1 MCYTDFEE
9 DKLHDECGVVGI
21 FLNKS
26 ETSSKKEYKAY
37 SAKGFNA
44 ATLAYYA
51 LYALQHRGQESAG
64 IAISDGKEMKLHKG
78 KGTTAEVFN
87 QENLESLTGHI
98 ACAHVRYATA
108 GNKSPENAQPMMQ
121 GTKLGDIAVAHNGQ
135 LVNYEQLR

>member
-26 ETSSKKEYKAY
+26 DTTSKKEYKAY

-78 KGTTAEVFN
+78 GVAPSERPRILQSLLNEVWYGRTPKGGA
-87 QENLESLTGHI
+87 
-98 ACAHVRYATA
+98 A
-108 GNKSPENAQPMMQ
+108 
-121 GTKLGDIAVAHNGQ
+121 
-135 LVNYEQLR
+135 

>member
-1 MCYTDFEE
+1 MMNFCDDIDCLD

-21 FLNKS
+21 FLNKKNDNP
-26 ETSSKKEYKAY
+26 EKKEYKAY
-37 SAKGFNA
+37 SAKDFNA
-44 ATLAYYA
+44 ATQAYYA

-87 QENLESLTGHI
+87 QENLLALTGHI

-108 GNKSPENAQPMMQ
+108 GNKSPENAQPMM
-121 GTKLGDIAVAHNGQ
+121 
-135 LVNYEQLR
+135 